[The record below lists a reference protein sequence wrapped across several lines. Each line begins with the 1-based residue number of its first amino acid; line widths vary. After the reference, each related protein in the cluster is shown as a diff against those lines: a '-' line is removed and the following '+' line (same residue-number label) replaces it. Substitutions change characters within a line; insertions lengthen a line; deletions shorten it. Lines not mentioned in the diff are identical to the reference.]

1 MSLSTHNLR
10 CTGCGERIAP
20 IDAQSNFRCRA
31 CGELFEV
38 EYPWSSCA
46 GSSGAPVEVA
56 RDGYAY
62 SASRPTPK
70 NRPNPSALRY
80 LWQERRTS
88 TMAADQ
94 SGVWRFRDLLPIV
107 AEDKIVTLREGNT
120 PLYEMPRAA
129 AALGM
134 NWLLAKHQGMN
145 PTGSFKDTG
154 MTAALSVAVA
164 SGFEW
169 VACAS
174 TGNTSAAMAAYA
186 ARAGLR
192 SLVLIPEG
200 KIAWGK
206 LSQSMDYGSTT
217 VQLRTDFDG
226 CVKVLAE
233 IVERAPVYLLN
244 SVNPYRLEGQK
255 TPAFEILEQVEWQVP
270 HHIVVPG
277 GNLANCS
284 ALGKGFAEMMHLGF
298 IHRVPKISVIQAE
311 GANPLYRW
319 LQSGG
324 GGALEPVQAETR
336 ASAIRIGNPA
346 SWKKAARVLAAM
358 GGWCEQVSER
368 EIALAKAEIGAEGI
382 GCEPASAV
390 TLAGLKKLVADGRVG
405 REETAILL
413 LTGHTLKDPEYTIK
427 YHRGELLT
435 EAETARAPAE
445 ELALDARLRHEPLVM
460 DAEAEAVLRVLDAQ
474 GAVSTAPSALTA

>member
-1 MSLSTHNLR
+1 
-10 CTGCGERIAP
+10 
-20 IDAQSNFRCRA
+20 
-31 CGELFEV
+31 
-38 EYPWSSCA
+38 
-46 GSSGAPVEVA
+46 
-56 RDGYAY
+56 
-62 SASRPTPK
+62 
-70 NRPNPSALRY
+70 
-80 LWQERRTS
+80 
-88 TMAADQ
+88 MAIDQ

-107 AEDKIVTLREGNT
+107 ADDRVVTLREGNT

-129 AALGM
+129 AALRM

-164 SGFEW
+164 AGFDW

-206 LSQSMDYGSTT
+206 LSQSMDYGATT

-226 CVKVLAE
+226 CVRVLNE
-233 IVERAPVYLLN
+233 VVQRAPVYLLN

-255 TPAFEILEQVEWQVP
+255 TPAFEILEQCDWQVP
-270 HHIVVPG
+270 HHVIVPG

-284 ALGKGFAEMMHLGF
+284 ALGKGFAEMQHLGF
-298 IHRVPKISVIQAE
+298 IHRVPKISVIQAT
-311 GANPLYRW
+311 GANPLYRS
-319 LQSGG
+319 LRENGG
-324 GGALEPVQAETR
+324 TSLEPVVADTR
-336 ASAIRIGNPA
+336 ATAIRIGNPA
-346 SWKKAARVLAAM
+346 SWKKAVRVLAAT
-358 GGWCEQVSER
+358 GGWCEEVSER

-413 LTGHTLKDPEYTIK
+413 LTGHTLKDSEYTIA
-427 YHRGELLT
+427 YHQGNLLT
-435 EAETARAPAE
+435 ETEMAGASEAELLEQTQSR
-445 ELALDARLRHEPLVM
+445 REPVGM
-460 DAEAEAVLRVLDAQ
+460 DADVDGVLRLLEAQMASRSVLPA
-474 GAVSTAPSALTA
+474 

>member
-1 MSLSTHNLR
+1 M
-10 CTGCGERIAP
+10 GI
-20 IDAQSNFRCRA
+20 
-31 CGELFEV
+31 
-38 EYPWSSCA
+38 
-46 GSSGAPVEVA
+46 
-56 RDGYAY
+56 
-62 SASRPTPK
+62 
-70 NRPNPSALRY
+70 
-80 LWQERRTS
+80 
-88 TMAADQ
+88 DQ

-107 AEDKIVTLREGNT
+107 PYERVVTLREGNT
-120 PLYEMPRAA
+120 PLYEMPKSA
-129 AALGM
+129 AALGL

-192 SLVLIPEG
+192 SMVLIPEG

-206 LSQSMDYGSTT
+206 LSQAMDYGSTT

-226 CVKVLAE
+226 CVRVLGE
-233 IVERAPVYLLN
+233 IVQRAPVYLLN

-255 TPAFEILEQVEWQVP
+255 TPAFEILEQCEWQVP
-270 HHIVVPG
+270 HHVIVPG

-298 IHRVPKISVIQAE
+298 THRVPKISVIQAE
-311 GANPLYRW
+311 GANPLY
-319 LQSGG
+319 QSMRAN
-324 GGALEPVQAETR
+324 GGASLQPVTANTR
-336 ASAIRIGNPA
+336 ASAIQIGNPA
-346 SWKKAARVLAAM
+346 SWKKAVNILVST

-405 REETAILL
+405 KEETAVLL
-413 LTGHTLKDPEYTIK
+413 LTGHMLKDSDYTIK
-427 YHRGELLT
+427 YHLGELLT
-435 EAETARAPAE
+435 DAEMAGAEAAEIARYAELRHAPIV
-445 ELALDARLRHEPLVM
+445 LDA
-460 DAEAEAVLRVLDAQ
+460 DAYAVLRAIESQ
-474 GAVSTAPSALTA
+474 ARSATPA

>member
-1 MSLSTHNLR
+1 MSLSSHTLR

-20 IDAQSNFRCRA
+20 SDAQSNFRCRA
-31 CGELFEV
+31 CGDLFEV
-38 EYPWSSCA
+38 EYPWSP
-46 GSSGAPVEVA
+46 GAEVTA
-56 RDGYAY
+56 
-62 SASRPTPK
+62 AS

-88 TMAADQ
+88 TMAIDQ

-107 AEDKIVTLREGNT
+107 ADDRVVTLREGNT

-164 SGFEW
+164 GGYEW

-186 ARAGLR
+186 ARAGLQ

-217 VQLRTDFDG
+217 IQLRTDFDG
-226 CVKVLAE
+226 CVRVLAE
-233 IVERAPVYLLN
+233 IVQRAPVYLLN

-255 TPAFEILEQVEWQVP
+255 TPAFEILEQCEWQVP
-270 HHIVVPG
+270 HHIIVPG

-298 IHRVPKISVIQAE
+298 IQRVPKISVIQAE
-311 GANPLYRW
+311 GANPLYTSIRDN
-319 LQSGG
+319 GG
-324 GGALEPVQAETR
+324 ISLDPVVADTR

-346 SWKKAARVLAAM
+346 SWKKAVRILAST
-358 GGWCEQVSER
+358 GGWCEQVSEQ
-368 EIALAKAEIGAEGI
+368 EIALAKAEIGVEGI

-413 LTGHTLKDPEYTIK
+413 LTGHLLKDAEYTIH

-435 EAETARAPAE
+435 EAELSGGTEAE
-445 ELALDARLRHEPLVM
+445 RDEHARLRREPLVLNAVV
-460 DAEAEAVLRVLDAQ
+460 DDVLRAIESQANARSAQ
-474 GAVSTAPSALTA
+474 PA